1 MINHFKIKDLVLPTY
16 FLGLEITCPNARIHN
31 HQQKYAEDLPSLAHL
46 TNFKVSDTT
55 REVNVKLWKEEGSP
69 PPNPTLFQRL
79 VGSLIYLTMDHP
91 DILHAIQTVNQFVS
105 TPCKS
110 HLIALYQ
117 ILNYIHG
124 VLDLHGYVDSD

>member
-1 MINHFKIKDLVLPTY
+1 MNHFKIKDLVPLTY

-46 TNFKVSDTT
+46 TNFKASDTT
-55 REVNVKLWKEEGSP
+55 WELKLWNEEGSP
-69 PPNPTLFQRL
+69 PPNPTLFQQL
-79 VGSLIYLTMDHP
+79 VGSLIYLSTDSP

-110 HLIALYQ
+110 HLIVLYW

-124 VLDLHGYVDSD
+124 ALDLHGYVDAD